1 MDKFS
6 LFKSMKFK
14 NFFKDNTNTLISC
27 LGAFLCIFFISYFNS
42 IDATN
47 IWLIPP
53 FGASLVLV
61 MAVHDSPLAQPR
73 NVFFGHILSASSG
86 VLMFYLLGNS
96 PISISLAL
104 SFAILLMIITKT
116 IHPPAGA
123 NPIIAILGAKT
134 IEFVIMPVAIGALFI
149 VIFAFVYN
157 KILKR

>member
-1 MDKFS
+1 
-6 LFKSMKFK
+6 MKFK
-14 NFFKDNTNTLISC
+14 NLLKNYHNILISS
-27 LGAFLCIFFISYFNS
+27 LGAFLCIFLISYFNS
-42 IDATN
+42 VDETN

-61 MAVHDSPLAQPR
+61 MAVHNSPLAQPR

-86 VLMFYLLGNS
+86 VLLFYLLGNS

-104 SFAILLMIITKT
+104 SLAIILMMITKT

-123 NPIIAILGAKT
+123 NPIIAILGAKS
-134 IEFVIMPVAIGALFI
+134 IEFVIMPVATGALFI

-157 KILKR
+157 KIWKR

>member
-1 MDKFS
+1 
-6 LFKSMKFK
+6 MKFK
-14 NFFKDNTNTLISC
+14 NLLKNYQNVLISS
-27 LGAFLCIFFISYFNS
+27 LGAFLCIFLIAYFNS
-42 IDATN
+42 VDETN

-86 VLMFYLLGNS
+86 VLLFYLLGNS

-104 SFAILLMIITKT
+104 SFAIILMTITKT

-123 NPIIAILGAKT
+123 NPIIAILGAKSF
-134 IEFVIMPVAIGALFI
+134 EFVIMPVATGALFI

-157 KILKR
+157 KIWKR

>member
-1 MDKFS
+1 
-6 LFKSMKFK
+6 MKFK
-14 NFFKDNTNTLISC
+14 NLLKNYKNVLISS
-27 LGAFLCIFFISYFNS
+27 LGAFLCIFLIAYFNS
-42 IDATN
+42 VDETN

-86 VLMFYLLGNS
+86 VFLFYLLGNS

-104 SFAILLMIITKT
+104 SLAIILMMITKT

-123 NPIIAILGAKT
+123 NPIIAILGAKSF
-134 IEFVIMPVAIGALFI
+134 EFVIMPVATGALFI

-157 KILKR
+157 KIWKR

>member
-1 MDKFS
+1 
-6 LFKSMKFK
+6 MKFK
-14 NFFKDNTNTLISC
+14 NLLKNYQNILISS
-27 LGAFLCIFFISYFNS
+27 LGAFLCIFLIAYFNS
-42 IDATN
+42 VDETN

-61 MAVHDSPLAQPR
+61 MSVHDSPLAQPR

-86 VLMFYLLGNS
+86 VFLFYLLGNS

-104 SFAILLMIITKT
+104 SLAIILMMITKT

-123 NPIIAILGAKT
+123 NPIIAILGAKSF
-134 IEFVIMPVAIGALFI
+134 EFVIMPVATGALFI

-157 KILKR
+157 KIWKR

>member
-1 MDKFS
+1 
-6 LFKSMKFK
+6 MKLK
-14 NFFKDNTNTLISC
+14 NLLKNYQNVLISS
-27 LGAFLCIFFISYFNS
+27 LGAFLCIFLIAYLNS
-42 IDATN
+42 VDETN

-86 VLMFYLLGNS
+86 VFLFYLLGNS

-104 SFAILLMIITKT
+104 SLAIILMMITKT

-123 NPIIAILGAKT
+123 NPIIAILGAKSF
-134 IEFVIMPVAIGALFI
+134 EFVIMPVATGALFI

-157 KILKR
+157 KIWKR

>member
-1 MDKFS
+1 
-6 LFKSMKFK
+6 
-14 NFFKDNTNTLISC
+14 
-27 LGAFLCIFFISYFNS
+27 
-42 IDATN
+42 
-47 IWLIPP
+47 
-53 FGASLVLV
+53 

-86 VLMFYLLGNS
+86 VLMFYLMGNS

-104 SFAILLMIITKT
+104 SFAIFLMIITKT

-134 IEFVIMPVAIGALFI
+134 IEFVIMPVATGALFI

>member
-1 MDKFS
+1 
-6 LFKSMKFK
+6 MKFK
-14 NFFKDNTNTLISC
+14 NLLKNYQNILISS
-27 LGAFLCIFFISYFNS
+27 LGAFLCIFLIAYFNS
-42 IDATN
+42 VDETN

-86 VLMFYLLGNS
+86 VFLFYLLGNS

-104 SFAILLMIITKT
+104 SLAIILMMITKT

-123 NPIIAILGAKT
+123 NPIIAILGAKSF
-134 IEFVIMPVAIGALFI
+134 EFVIMPVATGALFI

-157 KILKR
+157 KIWKR

>member
-1 MDKFS
+1 
-6 LFKSMKFK
+6 MKFK
-14 NFFKDNTNTLISC
+14 NLLKNYQNVLISS
-27 LGAFLCIFFISYFNS
+27 LGAFLCIFLIAYFNS
-42 IDATN
+42 VDETN

-86 VLMFYLLGNS
+86 VFLFYLLGNS

-104 SFAILLMIITKT
+104 SLAMILMMITKT

-123 NPIIAILGAKT
+123 NPIIAILGAKSF
-134 IEFVIMPVAIGALFI
+134 EFVIMPVATGALFI

-157 KILKR
+157 KIWKR

>member
-1 MDKFS
+1 
-6 LFKSMKFK
+6 MKFK
-14 NFFKDNTNTLISC
+14 NFFKDNINTLISC

-42 IDATN
+42 IDETN

-104 SFAILLMIITKT
+104 SFAIFLMIITKT

-134 IEFVIMPVAIGALFI
+134 IEFVIMPVATGALFI

-157 KILKR
+157 KILKRELIIIH

>member
-1 MDKFS
+1 
-6 LFKSMKFK
+6 MKFK
-14 NFFKDNTNTLISC
+14 NLLKNYQNVLISS
-27 LGAFLCIFFISYFNS
+27 LGAFLCIFLIAYFNS
-42 IDATN
+42 VDETN

-86 VLMFYLLGNS
+86 VLLFYFLGNS

-104 SFAILLMIITKT
+104 SLAIILMMITKT

-123 NPIIAILGAKT
+123 NPIIAILGAKSF
-134 IEFVIMPVAIGALFI
+134 EFVIMPVATGALFI

-157 KILKR
+157 KIWKR

>member
-1 MDKFS
+1 
-6 LFKSMKFK
+6 MKFK
-14 NFFKDNTNTLISC
+14 NLLKNYQNILISS
-27 LGAFLCIFFISYFNS
+27 LGAFLCIFLIAYFNS
-42 IDATN
+42 FDETN

-86 VLMFYLLGNS
+86 VFLFYLLGNS

-104 SFAILLMIITKT
+104 SLAIILMMITKT

-123 NPIIAILGAKT
+123 NPIIAILGAKSF
-134 IEFVIMPVAIGALFI
+134 EFVIMPVATGALFI

-157 KILKR
+157 KIWKR

>member
-1 MDKFS
+1 MF
-6 LFKSMKFK
+6 
-14 NFFKDNTNTLISC
+14 LIAY
-27 LGAFLCIFFISYFNS
+27 LNS
-42 IDATN
+42 IDNTN

-104 SFAILLMIITKT
+104 SFAIFLMIITKT

-134 IEFVIMPVAIGALFI
+134 IEFVIMPVATGALFI

>member
-1 MDKFS
+1 
-6 LFKSMKFK
+6 MKFK
-14 NFFKDNTNTLISC
+14 NLLKNYQNVLISS
-27 LGAFLCIFFISYFNS
+27 LGAFLCIFLIAYFNS
-42 IDATN
+42 VDETN

-73 NVFFGHILSASSG
+73 NDFFGHILTASSG
-86 VLMFYLLGNS
+86 VFLFYLLGNS

-104 SFAILLMIITKT
+104 SLAIILMMITKT

-123 NPIIAILGAKT
+123 NPIIAILGAKSF
-134 IEFVIMPVAIGALFI
+134 EFVIMPVATGALFI

-157 KILKR
+157 KIWKR